1 MDAGLCGV
9 AFLLVFTF
17 PSLTSAELYIPSIF
31 SNSGTTRPQKNP
43 PAGGNDALLRQLP
56 RPLFTSQPRQSKI
69 GFQSNQGVQ
78 VPRVTGHRSPEPY
91 PPSVITPS
99 SLREEEEVTADGEF
113 YEAYHKSV
121 LQSRKPFALDKGFID
136 PVIKVYR
143 NKKRWLDAGAGTC
156 GTMEH
161 LIKKGFQV
169 SGVELSPSNNTAC
182 NQFLKQNRLKAAPLH
197 QIPFANK
204 TFDLVWSSEVLEH
217 VPPALV
223 HASVA
228 ELVRVAKSDL
238 FLTIAMKRSGFDPP
252 PPFRPKIHLTV
263 MPRMWWDAAFLVH
276 GCRVNRAVREQFA
289 GKYAKTTFFPYVC
302 DSHPWSTPTDPG
314 CLPAVNAMA
323 RCMTHNG

>member
-204 TFDLVWSSEVLEH
+204 TFDLVWSSEV
-217 VPPALV
+217 
-223 HASVA
+223 
-228 ELVRVAKSDL
+228 
-238 FLTIAMKRSGFDPP
+238 
-252 PPFRPKIHLTV
+252 

-323 RCMTHNG
+323 RCMTHNGGNLEPCEAQQQTVENICDVV